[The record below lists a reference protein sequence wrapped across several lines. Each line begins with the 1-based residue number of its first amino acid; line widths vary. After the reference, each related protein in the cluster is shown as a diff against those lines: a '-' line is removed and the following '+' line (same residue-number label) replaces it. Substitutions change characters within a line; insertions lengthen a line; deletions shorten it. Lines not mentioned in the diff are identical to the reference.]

1 MLRIYLGKNKTR
13 NKTVLEQLEK
23 YGVCYEAHHVEDLD
37 KPAMLEM
44 MSYSVD
50 CFEFLSL
57 TMLRF
62 KRSDYMTTNQL
73 IDLILS
79 KKATSLCLPLAIHKR
94 RVYPDLTPDDL
105 RTFIPRK
112 LKLESFRQTLKEQSE
127 V

>member
-1 MLRIYLGKNKTR
+1 MLRIYLGKNKIR
-13 NKTVLEQLEK
+13 NKTFLEQLEK

-37 KPAMLEM
+37 KLTLLEM

-50 CFEFLSL
+50 CFEFLSPTL
-57 TMLRF
+57 LRF

-73 IDLILS
+73 IELILS
-79 KKATSLCLPLAIHKR
+79 KKSTSLRLPLAIHKR
-94 RVYPDLTPDDL
+94 RVYPDLSSDDL

-112 LKLESFRQTLKEQSE
+112 LKLGGFRQTLNEQSE

>member
-1 MLRIYLGKNKTR
+1 MLRIFLGKNKAR

-37 KPAMLEM
+37 KPTLLEM

-50 CFEFLSL
+50 CFEFLSSA
-57 TMLRF
+57 MLRF
-62 KRSDYMTTNQL
+62 KRSDYMTTKQL

-79 KKATSLCLPLAIHKR
+79 KKVTSLRLPLAIHNK
-94 RVYPDLTPDDL
+94 RVYPDLSPDDL

-112 LKLESFRQTLKEQSE
+112 LKLEGFRQTLKEQSE